1 MFNLLLTLMAG
12 ILIGWT
18 FHAFFVELNTP
29 NILKNDI
36 NISKPLLKTINQKPH
51 PLKSML
57 IVEEKE
63 TVAISKTENSKPITK
78 KSQTDSFSTLLEKEY
93 FSDAMA
99 LYLDS
104 ENKKLPFYR
113 SVLLDYF
120 KQKSS
125 INPQL
130 TISQMQEFMVLE
142 PEHKA
147 VTLQLIDLYITT
159 KEYQEAIKRIDALI
173 ENASPSELENLHT
186 KLIKSSEIYLDKLKS
201 SKNFH
206 TMVSFLE
213 ERIEIGTEIPF
224 YMYTLAEYYVEIKKY
239 LLATQLLKEIEFD
252 EDYSEKAKNLLEL
265 INQKLL
271 ENKEY
276 AHKLPLKKEGDH
288 FTIDVTI
295 DNTPLTLL
303 LDTGAT
309 LTMINRDKVSSLTV
323 IKENII
329 LQTAGGEI
337 NAQLQEAETLSVGDV
352 QLEKF
357 QIVSSSFEQKNA
369 DGLLGMNFFKEFK
382 FKIDQDESVLYLSR
396 VESATE
402 ESSSY

>member
-1 MFNLLLTLMAG
+1 MFNLLLALMTG
-12 ILIGWT
+12 IIIGWT
-18 FHAFFVELNTP
+18 FHAFFTQLNAP

-36 NISKPLLKTINQKPH
+36 NISTPLEKRMIQQPQALTSTQNVEKQAPK
-51 PLKSML
+51 
-57 IVEEKE
+57 IVSQPEPIES
-63 TVAISKTENSKPITK
+63 TVK
-78 KSQTDSFSTLLEKEY
+78 KNQTDSFSTLLKKGF

-99 LYLDS
+99 LYLDAQ
-104 ENKKLPFYR
+104 NDKLPLYR
-113 SVLLDYF
+113 AELLDYF
-120 KQKSS
+120 TKKSTKDTD
-125 INPQL
+125 L

-147 VTLQLIDLYITT
+147 VTLQLIGLYQSM
-159 KEYQEAIKRIDALI
+159 KEYAKAITLIDELI
-173 ENASPSELENLHT
+173 ETASPSELDALYR
-186 KLIKSSEIYLDKLKS
+186 KLIKTSESYIDQLKI

-213 ERIEIGTEIPF
+213 ERIEMGIQTSF
-224 YMYTLAEYYVEIKKY
+224 YTYTLAEYYVEIKKY

-252 EDYSEKAKNLLEL
+252 EDYSEKAKNLLEI

-309 LTMINRDKVSSLTV
+309 LTMINKDKISSLTI
-323 IKENII
+323 IKENIT

-337 NAQLQEAETLSVGDV
+337 NAQLQEAESFVVGEIE
-352 QLEKF
+352 LGKF
-357 QIVSSSFEQKNA
+357 QVVSSSFEQQNA

-382 FKIDQDESVLYLSR
+382 FKIDQDEEVLYLSR
-396 VESATE
+396 VEGVSK
-402 ESSSY
+402 

>member
-1 MFNLLLTLMAG
+1 MFNLLLALMTG
-12 ILIGWT
+12 IIIGWT
-18 FHAFFVELNTP
+18 FHAFFTQLNAP

-36 NISKPLLKTINQKPH
+36 NISTPLEKRMSQQPQALTSTQNVEKQAPKIVSQPEHAEPIVKKNQ
-51 PLKSML
+51 
-57 IVEEKE
+57 
-63 TVAISKTENSKPITK
+63 N
-78 KSQTDSFSTLLEKEY
+78 DSFSTLLEKGF
-93 FSDAMA
+93 FSDAIA
-99 LYLDS
+99 LYLDAQN
-104 ENKKLPFYR
+104 EKLPLYR
-113 SVLLDYF
+113 AELLDYF
-120 KQKSS
+120 TKKSTKDTD
-125 INPQL
+125 L

-147 VTLQLIDLYITT
+147 VTLQLIGLYQSM
-159 KEYQEAIKRIDALI
+159 KEYAKAITLIDELI
-173 ENASPSELENLHT
+173 ETASPSELDALYR
-186 KLIKSSEIYLDKLKS
+186 KLIKTSESYIDQLKI

-213 ERIEIGTEIPF
+213 ERIEMGIQTSF
-224 YMYTLAEYYVEIKKY
+224 YTYTLAEYYVEIKKY

-309 LTMINRDKVSSLTV
+309 LTMINKDKISSLTI
-323 IKENII
+323 IKENIT

-337 NAQLQEAETLSVGDV
+337 NAQLQEAESFVVGEIE
-352 QLEKF
+352 LGKF
-357 QIVSSSFEQKNA
+357 QVVSSSFEQQNA

-382 FKIDQDESVLYLSR
+382 FKIDQDEEVLYLSR
-396 VESATE
+396 VEGVSK
-402 ESSSY
+402 

>member
-1 MFNLLLTLMAG
+1 MFNLLLALMSG
-12 ILIGWT
+12 ILIGWS
-18 FHAFFVELNTP
+18 FHAFYVQLNAP

-36 NISKPLLKTINQKPH
+36 NISRVSTNNINEKPH
-51 PLKSML
+51 PLKNTLL
-57 IVEEKE
+57 IEKKE
-63 TVAISKTENSKPITK
+63 IIPLPQTENAKPTDR
-78 KSQTDSFSTLLEKEY
+78 KSQADSFSTLLEKGF

-99 LYLDS
+99 LYLDAQN
-104 ENKKLPFYR
+104 EKLPFYR
-113 SVLLDYF
+113 SQLLDYF
-120 KQKSS
+120 TKKSTLDVD
-125 INPQL
+125 L
-130 TISQMQEFMVLE
+130 TITQMQEFMVLE

-147 VTLQLIDLYITT
+147 VALQLIELY
-159 KEYQEAIKRIDALI
+159 KSMEEYKKSIALI
-173 ENASPSELENLHT
+173 DELIEHASPSELDALYTN
-186 KLIKSSEIYLDKLKS
+186 LIKTSESYLDQLKT

-213 ERIEIGTEIPF
+213 ERIELGTQTPF
-224 YMYTLAEYYVEIKKY
+224 YIYTLAEYYVEVKKY

-276 AHKLPLKKEGDH
+276 AHKLSLKKEGDH
-288 FTIDVTI
+288 FTIDVTL
-295 DNTPLTLL
+295 DDTPLTLL

-323 IKENII
+323 IKENIT

-337 NAQLQEAETLSVGDV
+337 NAQLQEAEIFNIGDV

-357 QIVSSSFEQKNA
+357 QVVSSSFEQQNA

-382 FKIDQDESVLYLSR
+382 FKIDQDEAVLYLSR
-396 VESATE
+396 VEGETK
-402 ESSSY
+402 